1 MQIKELVKKDFVKL
15 DKKATVSEL
24 LGKLRSKKERNVLV
38 FDGAKFLGIV
48 SKRSL
53 LRSKV
58 SGKMKV
64 EKVVKAIGKIEE
76 EADVLEA
83 AYLMFNIDTNIL
95 PVERKG
101 KIIGVLSI
109 FDLLGQL
116 KKYDEIK
123 KMKLSEV
130 KIEKVKGFK
139 ESTRI
144 GKIINEMNTF
154 NTYELPIVDG
164 DKLIGLI
171 TVSDIYNK
179 FIFPITR
186 EKGMNTDMT
195 KTRAFTHE
203 APDISGLPVSS
214 FGTLVDICSKDVGES
229 VVEAV
234 KEMRRKD
241 IMAIVVKKNNKW
253 AGLVTANNLLRLM
266 ASLEKAPDYNIKL
279 TGLKRTNLEPFQ
291 VVNLK
296 RILGNHSAVLGRM
309 VKNDFVLEVGIKE
322 YRKMGKKHKWSI
334 LMKLNFPGKMISS
347 EETDWDIETAAHKSF
362 NNLKKRVQGY
372 FRGNARGWKKEYE

>member
-24 LGKLRSKKERNVLV
+24 LGKLKSKNERNVLI
-38 FDGAKFLGIV
+38 FDGANFLGIV
-48 SKRSL
+48 SKRGL
-53 LRSKV
+53 LRSKI
-58 SGKMKV
+58 SKGMKI
-64 EKVVKAIGKIEE
+64 EKIIRRIGKIEE
-76 EADVLEA
+76 DADVLEA

-116 KKYDEIK
+116 KQYDEIK

-164 DKLIGLI
+164 DKLVGLI
-171 TVSDIYNK
+171 TISDIYNK
-179 FIFPITR
+179 FIVPIAR
-186 EKGMNTDMT
+186 EKGMKTNVANT
-195 KTRAFTHE
+195 RGFTPE
-203 APDISGLPVSS
+203 ADDISGLPVSS
-214 FGTLVDICSKDVGES
+214 FGTLIDICSKDVDAK
-229 VVEAV
+229 VTEAIS
-234 KEMRRKD
+234 EMRKRD
-241 IMAIVVKKNNKW
+241 IMAIVVKKNGKL

-266 ASLEKAPDYNIKL
+266 ASLEKTPDYNIKL

-296 RILGNHSAVLGRM
+296 RILGNHSAILERM
-309 VKNDFVLEVGIKE
+309 VKNNFVLEVGIKE

-372 FRGNARGWKKEYE
+372 FRGNSRGWKKDYE